1 MSNEL
6 SGASRPRRFEAA
18 ARPAWSLAVAAC
30 LAVGAAFLPPHAAA
44 APSATERGLDLFVHV
59 PTSAAGGDVL
69 PISVQALGFPT
80 ATTVAPVAGAAIEVT
95 WDPESLLDPTKK
107 YTAPP
112 LAPLTVQATADADG
126 RATLLLPVPK
136 GRTKAITLL
145 VSVKTADRE
154 RVREVVIQRTPSE
167 RLDLFVSD
175 PRVVPGSEVVAW
187 SLWASPDRSKPVT
200 GAPIEYV
207 LTQGGMVRFKKTATT
222 DGAGAT
228 MMRVPIPRDD
238 EPGAE
243 WVLTA
248 RPVGRPEG
256 LDDLARTVNL
266 AAREETPGKPTL
278 WSTFDEGRVVAGGKA
293 RYRIR
298 VRDASGEGVAG
309 HEIWVWT
316 GPTGTAAPKDEEPF
330 RKVAARLVTDGAG
343 EVVADVAAPSTIP
356 LRGTEVHLEA
366 RTLIE
371 GLPRTTKS
379 TIEVGQRRGYA
390 FLTPEAGEIVPGL
403 EQKLVLGLW
412 GDDDKPIVGTFTAK
426 GDGLDATFTTND
438 QGEAEIPWKAP
449 KGIGAARSTGP
460 CPGQVA
466 AQVTLRA
473 KEASVGAKLTF
484 GGALTDPGGMPL
496 CVPVRRDA
504 TALVRPSKLVV
515 REGEAL
521 SFAILGGDKRPAS
534 VFLTQASGAQS
545 AALWTA
551 DAGKAQTIGVPAG
564 ASGTLTLHAALPRPH
579 GKTEIASAAV
589 LVLPSRLPKVTA
601 SVTGGRAAPGG
612 KVTVTAELADEN
624 GKPMVGSIAAVV
636 IDKLGGGSF
645 GPLSSIDTRSELC
658 EDVGASEERCEL
670 ALLGGP
676 EMDPLRRGHLRPAAP
691 LGPISDPAANAKQDM
706 NDTFAAV
713 VKSLEGAV
721 FEAAQAKETLPDVRR
736 KENGKYVFNPEL
748 MTLVTD
754 AMTEQPT
761 TPGGEPVSLG
771 DLMAVDGQIT
781 FDNVAKRVTRL
792 KLFTV
797 LDQVRLS
804 RGGFDPDEPL
814 FADPNVFL
822 RKLVR
827 EGTVGEPA
835 LLDPWGGQISFHKS
849 DGEYVPF
856 ISFKRGWELRSPGP
870 DGKMGSGD
878 DVKSPFERVLKA
890 GTPYALAMG
899 EQNILDA
906 RYEMLV
912 ADVTVEA
919 WRRTFEEHTGTALGD
934 SFGAGGLA
942 LGGTGMGGGGSGHG
956 MGMGGIGGRGTSSV
970 PKGVAHVVAP
980 IRTDAAGRVTFEI
993 PLGDLETTWRVA
1005 VVGLPDGGR
1014 PAMNAIDVPVT
1025 IPLSAKVL
1033 AGASWTDEDSGEIVV
1048 QVRNRSDADAAVALE
1063 MSATGTLVLD
1073 PAHAKKTVQVGKRG
1087 AALVRVPVRA
1097 KGWGGGALEVRTRA
1111 PGLPEDT
1118 LTHTLEVRPKGELL
1132 RIARAAWVTKEQDL
1146 GPALDRKPFIPIGAG
1161 ELVLDR
1167 GDKAVLEAALESLA
1181 PEQTGSLEE
1190 LANIAATA
1198 ADLRGH
1204 FVSLEGDGSKL
1215 AVRAKEVGRAASGKL
1230 SSLVAPQHAM
1240 AFSWLGRTALT
1251 GFVESADSIA
1261 KLPDCPSEPSVM
1273 SNSALASALDAEP
1286 PPTGGAVRDCWTTF
1300 AASATNA
1307 LVDGSSV
1314 GELARGVLA
1323 VARRP
1328 HRSGELATLR
1338 EKLEKRVALDD
1349 EGNISVDAGAKR
1361 ADRALAYAALLA
1373 ASDPT
1378 KDRARRMLLVKWLLV
1393 QRDAKGSFGSAAA
1406 TRGAVQAIIREA
1418 SHLRG
1423 DASPMKV
1430 RVDFGDAGE
1439 QEVSIGSNEQKRLT
1453 IPLKATKVVVL
1464 PAGESGV
1471 SARLERTFLRPYS
1484 VAPQTGDS
1492 PLNLDLEWPRAPECS
1507 AELQKQGLC
1516 ATDLKQ
1522 GRVGN
1527 LRLKMSLAAV
1537 RRAETVDVRIPL
1549 PPGVTLADTVAGV
1562 RQLQGA
1568 LYVRADVVSEHTLT
1582 IPLRFTLAGEFTAR
1596 EATGKLRSEEGDLA
1610 IARARPVSIK
1620 P

>member
-804 RGGFDPDEPL
+804 RAGFDPDEPL

-1146 GPALDRKPFIPIGAG
+1146 GPRARSQAVHPHWRGRARPRPGRQGRARGRPRVAGARADGQPRGARQHRGDRRGSAGPLRLSGGGRLEARRAGEGGRPRRVWQALLARRSAARDGVLMARPHGSHGVRRERRLDRQAARLPERAERHVQQRPRVRPRRGAPAHRRSRARLLDDLRRERHQRARRRQQRRRARARRAGRGAPPASLRRAGHAEREAREARGSRRRGQHLGRRGRQACRSRAGLRGAAGGVGSDQGSRATDAVGQMAAGAARREGLLRQRGRDAWSRASDHPRGEPSPRRREPDEGAG
-1161 ELVLDR
+1161 RLRRRGRAGGLDR
-1167 GDKAVLEAALESLA
+1167 VERAEAAHHPAQGDEGGRPTCRRIGRVGA
-1181 PEQTGSLEE
+1181 PRAHLPAPVFGR
-1190 LANIAATA
+1190 A
-1198 ADLRGH
+1198 ADRRQPAQPRPRVAARPRVQRGAAEAGAVRHGPEARARGEPEVEDVARRGAPRRDRRRAHPAPSGRHARGH
-1204 FVSLEGDGSKL
+1204 GRRGAPAPRG
-1215 AVRAKEVGRAASGKL
+1215 AVRAGRRRQRAHPHDP
-1230 SSLVAPQHAM
+1230 APLH
-1240 AFSWLGRTALT
+1240 
-1251 GFVESADSIA
+1251 
-1261 KLPDCPSEPSVM
+1261 P
-1273 SNSALASALDAEP
+1273 
-1286 PPTGGAVRDCWTTF
+1286 
-1300 AASATNA
+1300 
-1307 LVDGSSV
+1307 
-1314 GELARGVLA
+1314 
-1323 VARRP
+1323 RRRV
-1328 HRSGELATLR
+1328 HRA
-1338 EKLEKRVALDD
+1338 
-1349 EGNISVDAGAKR
+1349 
-1361 ADRALAYAALLA
+1361 
-1373 ASDPT
+1373 
-1378 KDRARRMLLVKWLLV
+1378 
-1393 QRDAKGSFGSAAA
+1393 
-1406 TRGAVQAIIREA
+1406 
-1418 SHLRG
+1418 
-1423 DASPMKV
+1423 
-1430 RVDFGDAGE
+1430 
-1439 QEVSIGSNEQKRLT
+1439 
-1453 IPLKATKVVVL
+1453 
-1464 PAGESGV
+1464 
-1471 SARLERTFLRPYS
+1471 
-1484 VAPQTGDS
+1484 
-1492 PLNLDLEWPRAPECS
+1492 
-1507 AELQKQGLC
+1507 
-1516 ATDLKQ
+1516 
-1522 GRVGN
+1522 
-1527 LRLKMSLAAV
+1527 
-1537 RRAETVDVRIPL
+1537 
-1549 PPGVTLADTVAGV
+1549 
-1562 RQLQGA
+1562 
-1568 LYVRADVVSEHTLT
+1568 
-1582 IPLRFTLAGEFTAR
+1582 
-1596 EATGKLRSEEGDLA
+1596 
-1610 IARARPVSIK
+1610 
-1620 P
+1620 